1 MTQGRK
7 NKINFAQIH
16 SEAMDLAELAF
27 GFARIEKYD
36 EAKIAFEKAMK
47 LEAQAANALVDKFD
61 SEPKRSVLFRSA
73 ASLALNCG
81 QPREAER
88 LASAALAGHPPHEI
102 AEELRDLLETINLER
117 HLEIRGIELEPT
129 EVQLSIAG
137 RDVGFGIAPADEIMR
152 RVSDFERMVHR
163 TIERRQKRPYRERG
177 EVDRNYTGNF
187 SVFMSVPR
195 GGSFSVTLR
204 VGKQNSLFDSVEDVI
219 KDITDNLSLFDKGD
233 YDKIKEAI
241 VEDAYYRNFI
251 GLAKRISPDGEKVTS
266 VSITSIRNDEKKHTQ
281 LKLNNNSPS
290 VPKENRDLWKNDEEN
305 KVSYTGYLKF
315 ADSLT
320 EVKKVKLIM
329 ENNKAITIVVPSG
342 MMEDIVK
349 PYWDTKV
356 FVTTIKIKGK
366 NTLSDI
372 RPAYQ
377 S

>member
-7 NKINFAQIH
+7 NKTDFARIH

-27 GFARIEKYD
+27 DFARIGKYD
-36 EAKIAFEKAMK
+36 EAKIVFEKAMK
-47 LEAQAANALVDKFD
+47 LESQAANALINKLD

-81 QPREAER
+81 QTREAER
-88 LASAALAGHPPHEI
+88 LVSAALAGYPPAEI
-102 AEELRDLLETINLER
+102 AEELRDLQETINFER
-117 HLEIRGIELEPT
+117 HLEVRGIKLEPT
-129 EVQLSIAG
+129 EVQISIAG
-137 RDVGFGIAPADEIMR
+137 RDVGFGMAPADEIMR

-204 VGKQNSLFDSVEDVI
+204 VGKQNALFDSVEEI
-219 KDITDNLSLFDKGD
+219 INDITDNLTLFNKGE
-233 YDKIKEAI
+233 YDKIKEVI
-241 VEDAYYRNFI
+241 VEDAYYANFI
-251 GLAKRISPDGEKVTS
+251 GLAKRISPDGEKVSS
-266 VSITSIRNDEKKHTQ
+266 VSITSIKNDEKKYTQ
-281 LKLNNNSPS
+281 LRSNNLSP
-290 VPKENRDLWKNDEEN
+290 VPKENRDSWKNDDEL
-305 KVSYTGYLKF
+305 KYSYTGYLKF
-315 ADSLT
+315 ADSVKI
-320 EVKKVKLIM
+320 VKKVKLIM
-329 ENNKAITIVVPSG
+329 ENNKAITIIVPPG

-366 NTLSDI
+366 DVLSDI